1 MRKGIR
7 CELCIKG
14 QRFQGKES
22 IREFVE
28 FVEFVGGILDKKL
41 EQLFESPELLE
52 RLAALEHEQW
62 VLWSRAVAEEVREER
77 RARWER
83 FWGPYDEL
91 PEHIKEEDRRFA
103 KKVLDVFREE
113 VR

>member
-14 QRFQGKES
+14 RWFQGKES
-22 IREFVE
+22 IRE

-77 RARWER
+77 RARWEQLWR
-83 FWGPYDEL
+83 PYDEL
-91 PEHIKEEDRRFA
+91 PEHMKEEDRRFA
-103 KKVLDVFREE
+103 RKVLDVFREE